1 MNIQQI
7 LNEYKRQTNVTNDYI
22 AQKIGVTKSTVSRWC
37 NGQIKKISPDTLQ
50 KLSSLI
56 GIDFD
61 QTTRITQFSFEKP
74 ILGTVKAGYGLFAQE
89 NIEGYLSVSEKEY
102 EQGDYF
108 LRVEGNSMIQ
118 AKIHDQ
124 DLLYVKSVNDVIS
137 NTIGIV
143 LIENEEVTVKRIIKK
158 EKYLILEAANPDVEP
173 KIFTWEEVKTLPV
186 QIIGKVIYARRD
198 F

>member
-61 QTTRITQFSFEKP
+61 QMTRITQFSFEKP
-74 ILGTVKAGYGLFAQE
+74 ILGTVKAGYVHGA
-89 NIEGYLSVSEKEY
+89 NTPVGIYEKFEY
-102 EQGDYF
+102 PIFIDNEAREQGD
-108 LRVEGNSMIQ
+108 
-118 AKIHDQ
+118 
-124 DLLYVKSVNDVIS
+124 
-137 NTIGIV
+137 
-143 LIENEEVTVKRIIKK
+143 
-158 EKYLILEAANPDVEP
+158 
-173 KIFTWEEVKTLPV
+173 IFVSS
-186 QIIGKVIYARRD
+186 GKVGRSIKLNAED
-198 F
+198 LATLVHATFADLEQK